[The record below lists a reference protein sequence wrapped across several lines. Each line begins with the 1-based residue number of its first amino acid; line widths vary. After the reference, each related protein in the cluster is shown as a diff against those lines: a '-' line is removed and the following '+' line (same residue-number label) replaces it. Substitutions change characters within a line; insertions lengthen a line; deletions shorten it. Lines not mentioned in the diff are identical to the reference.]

1 MAFCPKCGTTHSPTS
16 STYAVGRFNTD
27 GPVGFMSTVVPEAL
41 MRPTREEAEQDGCD
55 YFAAQRGPM
64 CGCGHLAL
72 DHHGQSHGER
82 QDSGCMGA
90 GSETPD
96 WCRCPL
102 TTEDVRDQS
111 KAQPTKSTRDNDL
124 EQS

>member
-1 MAFCPKCGTTHSPTS
+1 MAFCPKCGTTHNPRD
-16 STYAVGRFNTD
+16 TYAVERFNPA
-27 GPVGFMSTVVPEAL
+27 GPAGFMSTLATYPQVHA
-41 MRPTREEAEQDGCD
+41 TRAEAEQEGC
-55 YFAAQRGPM
+55 AQLAEQRGPM

-102 TTEDVRDQS
+102 TAQEVRDRQEV
-111 KAQPTKSTRDNDL
+111 PR
-124 EQS
+124 